1 MKVLEELLKIM
12 ESGESENISGQELSE
27 RLGVSRAAV
36 WKAVDKLRA
45 QGYQIEA
52 APNRGYKL
60 IKSGDML
67 SKQQIEALLPE
78 KLREKTEIL
87 LFKTINSTNTYG
99 KKLAADGAK
108 SGTVIIAD
116 QQTEGRGRRGH
127 SFYSPPKTGLYM
139 SVILR
144 PQGFAADIDMVT
156 VCAGCAVCRA
166 VENLT
171 DRKPM
176 IKWVNDIFIDDKKIC
191 GILSEGVTDFEAG
204 SVDSIVVG
212 IGVNV
217 TTDIF
222 PQEIENKAGALNCQ
236 IPRSKIAAE
245 IIKQL
250 FECLNSTREKNIAEY
265 KSRSLVLG
273 KEISYFRNNFPRQ
286 GRAVD
291 IDQKGQLIVET
302 EDGRETLNAG
312 EISVKL

>member
-78 KLREKTEIL
+78 KLRENTEIL

-144 PQGFAADIDMVT
+144 PQSFAADIDMVT
-156 VCAGCAVCRA
+156 ICAGCAVCRA

-171 DRKPM
+171 DRNPM
-176 IKWVNDIFIDDKKIC
+176 IKWVNDIFIDEKKIC

-236 IPRSKIAAE
+236 ISRSKIAAE

-273 KEISYFRNNFPRQ
+273 KEISYFRNNLPCQ

>member
-12 ESGESENISGQELSE
+12 ESGENENISGQELSE

-78 KLREKTEIL
+78 KLRENTEIL

-144 PQGFAADIDMVT
+144 PQSFAADIDMVT

-236 IPRSKIAAE
+236 ISRSKIAAE

-273 KEISYFRNNFPRQ
+273 KEISYFRNNLPCQ